1 MYAVPHKCREV
12 VMAAKKTPKGKPYS
26 RNQVN
31 AILKAGG
38 KKLKGPK
45 SKKKNS
51 WKVDLQTLLIAA
63 LGLAEAG
70 KTEMRIF
77 VTKDVPGKSP
87 GEVIDPT
94 THLLFLETASGC
106 LEQFPPTVMP

>member
-1 MYAVPHKCREV
+1 
-12 VMAAKKTPKGKPYS
+12 MAAKKTPKGKAYS
-26 RNQVN
+26 RNQVK

-38 KKLKGPK
+38 SKLK
-45 SKKKNS
+45 SHKKKKINC
-51 WKVDLQTLLIAA
+51 WMVDLETLDIAV
-63 LGLAEAG
+63 LGLAKAG
-70 KTEMRIF
+70 KTVMRFF